1 MAETPIP
8 NFDWYSSESKR
19 LNLPP
24 RCPFASVETCPRYYE
39 SLSLMGKAGATSLAS
54 ERDNELLAR
63 WKRHP
68 LWPATDE
75 QAASVVG
82 NPRAPALS
90 NFCPEVIYNIF
101 HYFAT
106 GLARHYDEFD
116 AESAHKRL
124 RAEGATRDD
133 PRWTYSYIE
142 AQHYSECPL
151 YSPLA
156 HGNLVTSQP
165 AHAEPGR
172 HEYDVFI
179 SHASEDKEEFVRPLA
194 EQLQRR
200 GLKVW
205 YDELELTIGDS
216 LRGKID
222 HGLARSAF
230 GVVVISRSFIAKQ
243 WPKAELDGLFAMEMS
258 GGRKIILPVVHGIS
272 RQELERFSPMLAG
285 KFAGNSMKGASANA
299 DEIYKAV
306 RPGRPLPA
314 SGKAEE
320 VRTYNLPSI
329 DGIIQTPPSPQV
341 QKTVQLQEIYEDFK
355 ATGLTSRDITGTQ
368 EKYIGKHI
376 DLQLNL
382 MRSEPDNQKGTIRV
396 ILYHPD
402 YRGDPF
408 MSCVCTVLQ
417 NDYPGMWR
425 LDEDDPVRIT
435 GIVEGFWMGIQIGD
449 AKLEVPR
456 KSTRPPTETDSSR

>member
-1 MAETPIP
+1 MRKVCPNRWLEESGQSFRGTDACCQPPPCLLSSDRFMAETPIP

-156 HGNLVTSQP
+156 HGNLVTS
-165 AHAEPGR
+165 GTNMMFLYLMR
-172 HEYDVFI
+172 
-179 SHASEDKEEFVRPLA
+179 
-194 EQLQRR
+194 
-200 GLKVW
+200 
-205 YDELELTIGDS
+205 
-216 LRGKID
+216 
-222 HGLARSAF
+222 
-230 GVVVISRSFIAKQ
+230 
-243 WPKAELDGLFAMEMS
+243 
-258 GGRKIILPVVHGIS
+258 
-272 RQELERFSPMLAG
+272 
-285 KFAGNSMKGASANA
+285 
-299 DEIYKAV
+299 
-306 RPGRPLPA
+306 
-314 SGKAEE
+314 
-320 VRTYNLPSI
+320 VRT
-329 DGIIQTPPSPQV
+329 
-341 QKTVQLQEIYEDFK
+341 
-355 ATGLTSRDITGTQ
+355 
-368 EKYIGKHI
+368 
-376 DLQLNL
+376 
-382 MRSEPDNQKGTIRV
+382 
-396 ILYHPD
+396 
-402 YRGDPF
+402 
-408 MSCVCTVLQ
+408 
-417 NDYPGMWR
+417 
-425 LDEDDPVRIT
+425 
-435 GIVEGFWMGIQIGD
+435 
-449 AKLEVPR
+449 R
-456 KSTRPPTETDSSR
+456 KNS